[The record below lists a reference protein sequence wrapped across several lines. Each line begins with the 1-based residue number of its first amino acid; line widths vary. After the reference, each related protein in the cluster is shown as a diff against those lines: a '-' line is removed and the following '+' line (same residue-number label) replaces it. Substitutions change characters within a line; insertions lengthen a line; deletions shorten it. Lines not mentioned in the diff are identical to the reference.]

1 METLRPINCHT
12 STPPPAR
19 AVKAERGF
27 TLLETLMALA
37 IMSIISLAL
46 FQSLGQML
54 AVSDR
59 AVRLGNNALDQF
71 ANEAGYR
78 DFIGDIIGTW
88 TAADPFIFKGDA
100 QQMSGL
106 AVSPLIVDART
117 GAQNFRLSIQPSP
130 PQTARP
136 AQFQLIIE
144 SSGLSP
150 NGLGLR
156 PTPVLA
162 RFEGENPRL
171 VYLSYDETPRRIWPP
186 KTVPSPGILTDHNF
200 MDIPR
205 LPHAIGLEYEKD
217 GRKITLWARTRHALN
232 LSLGFDRDVQ

>member
-1 METLRPINCHT
+1 MKSAQAIPHC
-12 STPPPAR
+12 PQR
-19 AVKAERGF
+19 AEQGF

-37 IMSIISLAL
+37 MMSVISLAL

-59 AVRLGNNALDQF
+59 AVRIGNGSLDQF

-88 TAADPFIFKGDA
+88 TQSDPFILKGNE
-100 QQMSGL
+100 QQLSGL
-106 AVSPLIVDART
+106 AVSPLIVDQQT
-117 GAQNFRLSIQPSP
+117 GAQSFTLSLKPLPEQNN
-130 PQTARP
+130 RP
-136 AQFQLIIE
+136 AQFQLILE

-150 NGLGLR
+150 NSAGLR
-156 PTPVLA
+156 PAPVLA
-162 RFEGENPRL
+162 AFEGQNPRL
-171 VYLSYDETPRRIWPP
+171 VYLSYDETPRALWPP
-186 KTVPSPGILTDHNF
+186 KTVPSPAILTDHNF

-217 GRKITLWARTRHALN
+217 GQRLTLWARTRHDIN
-232 LSLGFDRDVQ
+232 LSLGFDRDIQ